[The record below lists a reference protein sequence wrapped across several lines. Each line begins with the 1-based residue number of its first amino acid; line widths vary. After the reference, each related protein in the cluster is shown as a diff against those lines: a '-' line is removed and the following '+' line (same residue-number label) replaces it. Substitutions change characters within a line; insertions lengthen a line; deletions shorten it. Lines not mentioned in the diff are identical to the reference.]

1 MSQKLKIFHTHS
13 KLEKL
18 TMRNEP
24 GLINSFDIDGVI
36 YMGKYGGVFPG
47 PHDIIITGR
56 SKEEEPETSAMLL
69 SKGISNKV
77 YMNPTAF
84 DNKSREDSGRQKGR
98 TLVYLEE
105 IGMRFG
111 IHFEDDPVQAEIIR
125 KMMPHINVVLLQHEL
140 VEKENVRHVWNNT
153 GNTEED
159 ERPKQL
165 QLF

>member
-1 MSQKLKIFHTHS
+1 
-13 KLEKL
+13 
-18 TMRNEP
+18 MRNAP

-84 DNKSREDSGRQKGR
+84 DNKSREDSGRHKGR
-98 TLVYLEE
+98 TLFYLEE

-159 ERPKQL
+159 KRPKQL